1 MDNATDKPL
10 DLHHYRRMLWRRRG
24 IILLCMIG
32 VVCATLIAMAFVH
45 PVYESGVTLLIE
57 ERQPL
62 TSQLEQVLG
71 RTRNLG
77 SSRDE
82 DEERLTR
89 MIGRIRSRP
98 FLERV
103 IKILKLDDDR
113 QVKDEAQKQRGSHPG
128 ISQDELEIRI
138 LVANLQKRIQ
148 FGTVGPGL
156 YRIIVADMD
165 PQNAQLLAK
174 WVSELFVDVTTQ
186 KELEQIRTARQF
198 GEEQLRVYEEQLR
211 RSEEALEQYK
221 GSMIAQSMT
230 TNVVRDGNL
239 VAAEALRGRLN
250 DDATTAQARVM
261 PLSRAAQAA
270 GMPAQDTRL
279 RDDPQ
284 VHQAGTRVSSA
295 FSSAAQGILS
305 TEAPDLKEWPPKG
318 EIDLARRDL
327 YRAIEGRTT
336 ALYPSSSSDAIH
348 AMSNYIFAQ
357 VDAAALADAADW
369 LDRSINSFKR
379 HAATGPANELEVERL
394 EAEVKKNRDLLQSF
408 QAQAVASDVSQAVET
423 TNMGLRMEIIDPAQ
437 VPLQAS
443 RPNKRRIIM
452 ASFLLGPLVGVG
464 FAFLGELLDPTLR
477 TLDDIKRVAPEPVY
491 GVLPRFSTL
500 PGHNRGLRRYWVPA
514 TAAGIVLLTA
524 LLFVARVTVLRD
536 LAVIGTPMHMVDP
549 GEQQVSP

>member
-1 MDNATDKPL
+1 MDNPTDKPL

-24 IILLCMIG
+24 IVLLCMIG
-32 VVCATLIAMAFVH
+32 VVCTTMIALAFVH

-71 RTRNLG
+71 GTRNMG

-82 DEERLTR
+82 QEERLSR

-103 IKILKLDDDR
+103 IKILKLDEDQQIR
-113 QVKDEAQKQRGSHPG
+113 DEAKKERGSHPDL
-128 ISQDELEIRI
+128 SLEELQIRI
-138 LVANLQKRIQ
+138 IAGNLQKRIQ

-174 WVSELFVDVTTQ
+174 WISELFVDVTTQ
-186 KELEQIRTARQF
+186 KELEHIRTARQF
-198 GEEQLRVYEEQLR
+198 GAEQLRVYEEQLR
-211 RSEEALEQYK
+211 RSEEALEHYK
-221 GSMIAQSMT
+221 GSMIAQSLAV
-230 TNVVRDGNL
+230 NVVREGNI
-239 VAAEALRGRLN
+239 VAAEALRARLN
-250 DDATTAQARVM
+250 DDAATAQARVL

-270 GMPAQDTRL
+270 GMPASDVRL

-284 VHQAGTRVSSA
+284 VHQAGGRVTSA
-295 FSSAAQGILS
+295 VSGAAQSILS
-305 TEAPDLKEWPPKG
+305 AEVPDLKDWPPKG
-318 EIDLARRDL
+318 EIDVARRDL
-327 YRAIEGRTT
+327 YRAIEERATG
-336 ALYPSSSSDAIH
+336 LYPSSSPDAIH
-348 AMSNYIFAQ
+348 AMANYVFSQ
-357 VDAAALADAADW
+357 TDAAALADAADW

-379 HAATGPANELEVERL
+379 RAATGPTDEMEVERL

-437 VPLQAS
+437 VPLEAS
-443 RPNKRRIIM
+443 RPNKRRILM

-491 GVLPRFSTL
+491 GVMPRFSTL
-500 PGHNRGLRRYWVPA
+500 ATRNRGLRRYWLPA

-536 LAVIGTPMHMVDP
+536 MAVIGTPMHIVDP
-549 GEQQVSP
+549 GEQQTSP